1 MHLNKLRHSHSVA
14 IKMEEI
20 GKLLNLDEKDINQLF
35 ILGLNHDIGYQFIKE
50 HEKHNKIGGEILK
63 KSGYKY
69 WKEVYYHG
77 EIDKEY
83 NSLFLDILNMADLQI
98 DKDGNDI
105 GFDER
110 LKDIKERH
118 TEEIYNKCS
127 KLVTD
132 LKKKYKKI
140 L

>member
-14 IKMEEI
+14 IKMQEI
-20 GKLLNLDEKDINQLF
+20 GEKLGLEETEINQLF

-50 HEKHNKIGGEILK
+50 HEKHSRIGGEILK
-63 KSGYKY
+63 RSGYKY

-77 EIDKEY
+77 ETDKEY
-83 NSLFLDILNMADLQI
+83 NSTFLDILNMADLQI

-105 GFDER
+105 GFNER

-118 TEEIYNKCS
+118 TEEIYNKCF

-132 LKKKYKKI
+132 LKNKYKKI